1 MLTSPSQQLF
11 HPDSFTLTPQT
22 FPSFP
27 PQLCVLCCVV
37 LCPQTQT
44 SPFPLQLLPHY
55 DSSSPSGTVPTS
67 AQAWDAGDGH
77 REAATLRSLLEK
89 FPTVPAR
96 RRSRCRVVPHQRHL
110 LPDAAALS
118 KIRPPAVFCPPAG
131 RTADCGDQPG
141 FGEFL
146 VPPPPLFVGRTIFC
160 AECGPRCTMY
170 APAAPPHGSRL
181 LCCTT
186 HTCTAKTAG
195 VTKSSRRHNTRKN
208 RLDSLVKR

>member
-1 MLTSPSQQLF
+1 MCALLCCAM
-11 HPDSFTLTPQT
+11 HPNPKFTL
-22 FPSFP
+22 SP
-27 PQLCVLCCVV
+27 PAA
-37 LCPQTQT
+37 
-44 SPFPLQLLPHY
+44 PHY

-181 LCCTT
+181 LCCT
-186 HTCTAKTAG
+186 HTYTAKTAG